1 MRLIA
6 IFTSI
11 FISILS
17 VSLHADDDDKALTSA
32 KLSGQVMDQTQELS
46 ARILAFRQLYPDIQN
61 TAPRSICVFGIR
73 WAKQGRSI
81 ILPSTALL

>member
-17 VSLHADDDDKALTSA
+17 VSLHADDADNALTSEQ
-32 KLSGQVMDQTQELS
+32 LSGQVMDQNQKTTTH
-46 ARILAFRQLYPDIQN
+46 R
-61 TAPRSICVFGIR
+61 V
-73 WAKQGRSI
+73 
-81 ILPSTALL
+81 